1 MPVLVNILVDLAKS
15 KRPNIPLGFDL
26 DAVANKSYLIK
37 MIYMLDKDHEMFKD
51 AAEDFRL
58 NIANQM
64 KKE

>member
-1 MPVLVNILVDLAKS
+1 MPVLVNILVNLAKS
-15 KRPNIPLGFDL
+15 KRSDILLGFDV

-37 MIYMLDKDHEMFKD
+37 MIYMLDKDHEIFKD

-58 NIANQM
+58 NIPNQT